1 MSRALPI
8 RPSVTAVLACHN
20 RRAKTLACLASLM
33 RQEGDYDLRI
43 VLFDD
48 GSTDGTTEAVREAHP
63 DATILSG
70 DGTAFWAGGMR
81 AAFAEARACP
91 SDFTLWLND
100 DVVLASHA
108 LRTLVATAAER
119 ERGGDRLA
127 LVGGAVADPVT
138 GRTTY
143 AGIGRLHPG
152 RPLRFTSV
160 PPHPTQSRAC
170 DTLVGN
176 VVLVPRR
183 TAAAVGGIAAAYRH
197 TLGDLDY
204 GLRVT
209 AASGWVGLAPGHL
222 GTCARDT
229 GGSGRWFD
237 PALPLTRRWRLLRHP
252 LGFPLRPWLHFARQH
267 GGPFWMVFLPLPFW
281 RLVVPSRLARW
292 VDRRRAP
299 SADHRMPHH
308 A

>member
-1 MSRALPI
+1 MSRTMLT
-8 RPSVTAVLACHN
+8 RPSVTAVLACYN

-48 GSTDGTTEAVREAHP
+48 GSTDGTAEAVRDAHP
-63 DATILSG
+63 GVTILSG
-70 DGTAFWAGGMR
+70 NGTAFWAGGMR
-81 AAFAEARACP
+81 AAFTAACARP

-100 DVVLASHA
+100 DVVLVPHA

-143 AGIGRLHPG
+143 AGIARLHPG
-152 RPLRFTSV
+152 RPLRFTPVS
-160 PPHPTQSRAC
+160 PHPTQPRAC

-176 VVLVPRR
+176 IVLVPRQ
-183 TAAAVGGIAAAYRH
+183 TAAVVGGIGEVYRH

-204 GLRVT
+204 GLRV
-209 AASGWVGLAPGHL
+209 AGAGGWVGLAPGHL

-229 GGSGRWFD
+229 GGGGRWFD

-252 LGFPLRPWLHFARQH
+252 LGFPLRPWLHFARRH
-267 GGPFWMVFLPLPFW
+267 GGPFWMLFLPLPFW
-281 RLVVPSRLARW
+281 RLVVPPQFARLIDRHRAPA
-292 VDRRRAP
+292 VDRRV
-299 SADHRMPHH
+299 PHH